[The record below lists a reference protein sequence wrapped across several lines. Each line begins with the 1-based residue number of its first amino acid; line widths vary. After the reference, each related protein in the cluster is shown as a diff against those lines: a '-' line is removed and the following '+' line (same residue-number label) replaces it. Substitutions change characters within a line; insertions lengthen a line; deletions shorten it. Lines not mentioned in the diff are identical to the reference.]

1 MLIKKNFLICLAGLP
16 SSGKSTFA
24 QMLKEKFEKIFSI
37 FKVLIVDPDK
47 IRNEIS
53 PGKFDFNKEQVVR
66 TKNLDA
72 IRTALKNQFIVIS
85 DDLNYFS
92 SMRHDL
98 KKIADNLSIKYF
110 IVHITTP
117 LDVCLKWNKKRGKSI
132 PNNVIKRISNKFD
145 NFDKYSWDYPIIRY
159 DPTNFRPFDGKTE
172 RIIEEIIEKIVIKVN
187 SKIKNEKF
195 GEDSNI
201 KKEKLDCVTRKI
213 VGELI
218 RDPLYV
224 SFKKEIIGYRK
235 LFLKNN
241 IITTLDD
248 VEITKFFKKYLEQH
262 LNMKIS

>member
-1 MLIKKNFLICLAGLP
+1 
-16 SSGKSTFA
+16 
-24 QMLKEKFEKIFSI
+24 MLKEKFEKTFRT
-37 FKVLIVDPDK
+37 FKVLVIDPDE
-47 IRNEIS
+47 IRDEIS

-66 TKNLDA
+66 TKNLDT
-72 IRTALKNQFIVIS
+72 IRTALKNKFIVIS

-98 KKIADNLSIKYF
+98 KKIADNLNIKYF

-117 LDVCLKWNKKRGKSI
+117 LDVCLKWNNMRGKII

-145 NFDKYSWDYPIIRY
+145 NFDKYNWDYPILRY
-159 DPTNFRPFDGKTE
+159 DPTKLQPFDGKTE
-172 RIIEEIIEKIVIKVN
+172 RIIEEIIEKIANNVN
-187 SKIKNEKF
+187 SKKKNEKF
-195 GEDSNI
+195 EEYSNI
-201 KKEKLDCVTRKI
+201 KKEKWDIVTRKI
-213 VGELI
+213 IGELLM
-218 RDPLYV
+218 DPLYM

>member
-1 MLIKKNFLICLAGLP
+1 
-16 SSGKSTFA
+16 
-24 QMLKEKFEKIFSI
+24 MLKEKFEKTFRT
-37 FKVLIVDPDK
+37 FKVLVIDPDE
-47 IRNEIS
+47 IRDEIS

-66 TKNLDA
+66 TKNLDT
-72 IRTALKNQFIVIS
+72 IRTALKNKFIVIS

-98 KKIADNLSIKYF
+98 KKIADNLNIKYF

-117 LDVCLKWNKKRGKSI
+117 LDVCLKWNNMRGKII

-145 NFDKYSWDYPIIRY
+145 NFDKYNWDYPILRY
-159 DPTNFRPFDGKTE
+159 DPTKLQPFDGKTE
-172 RIIEEIIEKIVIKVN
+172 RIIEEIIEKIANNVN
-187 SKIKNEKF
+187 SKKKNEKF
-195 GEDSNI
+195 EEYSNI
-201 KKEKLDCVTRKI
+201 KKEKWDIVTRKI
-213 VGELI
+213 IGELLM
-218 RDPLYV
+218 DPLYM

-235 LFLKNN
+235 LFFKNN